1 MVTLAERNA
10 VAVGPRVIVR
20 PFTREDVDAWQAWP
34 DYDDPLLVGT
44 SPPRMQPPQRSQW
57 FQDLVER
64 QRQVPF
70 AIDDER
76 GQFIG
81 RLFLRQVR
89 PEEGSAVLGI
99 DLDPRF
105 LSRRYGTEALDVFL
119 GYFFGPMGYRRMLL
133 SVAAFNERARRSYES
148 LGFRMLGS
156 HWDAHNG
163 PDPTRDPQH
172 RGVRHLF
179 RRGPMALEALFFDM
193 ALDREDWAGHRR
205 A

>member
-1 MVTLAERNA
+1 MTLAERNA
-10 VAVGPRVIVR
+10 VAIGPRVVVR
-20 PFTREDVDAWQAWP
+20 PFTREDVDGWQGWP

-44 SPPRMQPPQRSQW
+44 SPRRMPDSQRSQW

-76 GQFIG
+76 GEFIG
-81 RLFLRQVR
+81 RLFLRQVHR
-89 PEEGSAVLGI
+89 DEGSAVLGI
-99 DLDPRF
+99 DLDPRC
-105 LSRRYGTEALDVFL
+105 LGRGYGTEALDVFL
-119 GYFFGPMGYRRMLL
+119 GYFFGPMGFQRMLL

-156 HWDAHNG
+156 HWDGHIG
-163 PDPTRDPQH
+163 PDPTRDPEH

-179 RRGPMALEALFFDM
+179 RRGPLGLETLFFDM
-193 ALDREDWAGHRR
+193 VLEREDWLRR
-205 A
+205 NA